1 LAMNGAT
8 FNRGI
13 RSPLMS
19 PTKTPSTSAIT
30 MISGMLKNK
39 ASNASDKKRA
49 ADAKDAN
56 GAVHADDFS

>member
-1 LAMNGAT
+1 
-8 FNRGI
+8 
-13 RSPLMS
+13 
-19 PTKTPSTSAIT
+19 